1 MTTMKLNPR
10 NKHGY
15 LQAAISVLIIFS
27 IFCLSYYRI
36 DIQYPSYGH
45 RSVSLLY
52 LANCLSLWVEDIVYF
67 NISLIIFIIMQ
78 LANIF
83 YQSKRKNKALSIIAS
98 AWFAVVLIALQLLH
112 GEIFDNDSESQVKM
126 TYTCG
131 FYLIVA
137 LIAIQFISNLIP
149 NAFFHRVH
157 SFVLDF
163 FNDAPCGNLEEEE
176 QPQHKEVE
184 RSGMSIIK
192 KERLEKEM
200 LEKEF
205 RALKAK
211 VEEVERKRAER
222 EKLKQEKEKLAIEIA
237 KLKDMLKKSEESGN

>member
-1 MTTMKLNPR
+1 MKFNPR
-10 NKHGY
+10 NKQGY
-15 LQAAISVLIIFS
+15 LQAAISVLIILS

-36 DIQYPSYGH
+36 DIQYSYGH
-45 RSVSLLY
+45 RSVSLLN
-52 LANCLSLWVEDIVYF
+52 LANCLSLWVEDNVYF

-98 AWFAVVLIALQLLH
+98 AWFAVVLIALHLLH
-112 GEIFDNDSESQVKM
+112 GEIFDNDSESQVNM

-163 FNDAPCGNLEEEE
+163 FNDAQCGNLEEEV
-176 QPQHKEVE
+176 QRQHKEVE
-184 RSGMSIIK
+184 MSIIK

-211 VEEVERKRAER
+211 VEQVERKRLER
-222 EKLKQEKEKLAIEIA
+222 EKLKQEKEKLSIEIA
-237 KLKDMLKKSEESGN
+237 KLKDLLRNSEESDE

>member
-15 LQAAISVLIIFS
+15 LQVAISVLIIFS
-27 IFCLSYYRI
+27 IFCLIHYRVEI
-36 DIQYPSYGH
+36 DDRH
-45 RSVSLLY
+45 VHLFN
-52 LANCLSLWVEDIVYF
+52 LANGLSQWSEDFVYF
-67 NISLIIFIIMQ
+67 YISLIIVIIMQ

-83 YQSKRKNKALSIIAS
+83 YQSKRKNKALSITAS
-98 AWFAVVLIALQLLH
+98 ATAVIVLITFHRLLEKDMEH
-112 GEIFDNDSESQVKM
+112 QSGINI
-126 TYTCG
+126 TYTGG

-163 FNDAPCGNLEEEE
+163 FNDAQCGSLEEKE

-222 EKLKQEKEKLAIEIA
+222 EKLKQEKEKLSIEIA
-237 KLKDMLKKSEESGN
+237 KLKDMLKKSEDSGN

>member
-1 MTTMKLNPR
+1 MKFNPR
-10 NKHGY
+10 NKQGY
-15 LQAAISVLIIFS
+15 LQAAISVLIILS

-36 DIQYPSYGH
+36 DIQYSYGH
-45 RSVSLLY
+45 RSVSLLN
-52 LANCLSLWVEDIVYF
+52 LANCLSLWVEDNVYF

-98 AWFAVVLIALQLLH
+98 AWFSVVLIALHLLH
-112 GEIFDNDSESQVKM
+112 GEIFDNDSESQVNM

-163 FNDAPCGNLEEEE
+163 FNDAQCGNLEEEV
-176 QPQHKEVE
+176 QRQHKEVE
-184 RSGMSIIK
+184 MSIIK

-211 VEEVERKRAER
+211 VEQVERKRLER
-222 EKLKQEKEKLAIEIA
+222 EKLKQEKEKLSIEIA
-237 KLKDMLKKSEESGN
+237 KLKDLLRNSEESDE

>member
-1 MTTMKLNPR
+1 MKFNPR
-10 NKHGY
+10 NKPGY
-15 LQAAISVLIIFS
+15 LQAAISVLIILS

-36 DIQYPSYGH
+36 DIQYSYGH
-45 RSVSLLY
+45 RSVSLLN
-52 LANCLSLWVEDIVYF
+52 LANCLSLWVEDNVYF

-98 AWFAVVLIALQLLH
+98 AWFAVVLIALHLLH

-211 VEEVERKRAER
+211 VEQVERKRLER
-222 EKLKQEKEKLAIEIA
+222 EKLKQEKEKLSIEIA
-237 KLKDMLKKSEESGN
+237 KLKDLLRNSEESDE